1 MICNFR
7 GYGATEAVVCRKASK
22 LNHSC
27 SPNVAHTYIQ
37 PHERVYAIKKINKG
51 MITIRIMSIN
61 YWNLLKQNH
70 CVLYNN

>member
-1 MICNFR
+1 MAITICYFR

-51 MITIRIMSIN
+51 M
-61 YWNLLKQNH
+61 K
-70 CVLYNN
+70 

>member
-1 MICNFR
+1 MAITICYFR

-61 YWNLLKQNH
+61 YCKKSGH
-70 CVLYNN
+70 